1 MLSDCLK
8 CRKNAEIKN
17 PKYCKDKKRKSNAFI
32 KMQSVWWWK
41 KKGNLSKSKKF
52 VNYLIA

>member
-1 MLSDCLK
+1 MKKEIKNLKTLIIVYQRFQFSYKTMLSDCSK

-32 KMQSVWWWK
+32 KM
-41 KKGNLSKSKKF
+41 
-52 VNYLIA
+52 